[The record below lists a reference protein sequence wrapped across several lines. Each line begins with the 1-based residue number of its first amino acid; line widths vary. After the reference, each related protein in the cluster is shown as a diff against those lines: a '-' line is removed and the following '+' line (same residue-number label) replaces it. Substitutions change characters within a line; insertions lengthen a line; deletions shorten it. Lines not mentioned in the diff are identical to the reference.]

1 VHAALVAGETI
12 LAEFGE
18 VAQAVRE
25 RFGIDAAV
33 YGAVI
38 SLDALARVTTP
49 AVRYE
54 PLPRFPSVQRDMAF
68 VIDDPAL
75 AAADV
80 ERAVREEAGPLLRAV
95 SVFDVFRFPDG
106 RRSVAWRLTFQAA
119 DRTLT
124 DDEVNTIHARVA
136 ARVGSQFH
144 ITLRGG
150 GG

>member
-1 VHAALVAGETI
+1 M
-12 LAEFGE
+12 
-18 VAQAVRE
+18 
-25 RFGIDAAV
+25 

-38 SLDALARVTTP
+38 SLDALARVRLSGDLTLALTGVSTMASGGAVT

-75 AAADV
+75 VAAEV
-80 ERAVREEAGPLLRAV
+80 ERAIVEEAGPLLRAV

-136 ARVGSQFH
+136 ARVGAQFH
-144 ITLRGG
+144 IALRGG